1 MQNCISRRRFGPI
14 SKKRIYKKHL
24 WITLNEKEDLE
35 KRANNSHHKLYYSY
49 FLTGLFLLL
58 GYFNYAQNQ
67 GFAKGRTY
75 VVDSIKVTG
84 LKSFNAQTVISYSGL
99 RKGQKISVPGEQVSE
114 IINKLWGLE
123 LFSDINFY
131 VIKVD
136 GEKIDLE
143 IEIEELPTLTE
154 VKVNGLKKG
163 KIETI
168 IKDTELSAGK
178 KLSESFLTN
187 TKNYIENKYKKDGFL
202 NTKVNLNT
210 ILDTVGKNT
219 YKMVVNV
226 DRGPRVKIDKINF
239 EGNEIF
245 KSPKLRSKL
254 KKTKHKRSIRFWK
267 KSKYTEN
274 DFQEDLVGLVN
285 FYKEEGYRDA
295 RIISDSL
302 IRDENDSNS
311 ISLNLQIEE
320 GKKYYFGDINFI
332 GNTVYGDNT
341 IQQILGLDKGDTYN
355 GVLLKKRIAD
365 TSKPDGNDITNLY
378 QNSGYLFSNINAVE
392 VSAVNDTINFEIR
405 ITEGKQANFNKIYV
419 EGNTKT
425 NDHVIYRELRTKPGE
440 LYSKDRLVRTVREL
454 GQLGFFDAEQ
464 ISPELENVNPNDGT
478 IDVKF
483 DLVESG
489 ASQIELQGGYGQG
502 GFIGTLGL
510 SFNNFSM
517 RNIFDGK
524 SYKPLPMGDGQ
535 TLALRLQA
543 SQFYNTYSFNFSE
556 PWLGGEQPVQFSTSL
571 QHTIQYRYD
580 FFTGLADR
588 SQSFQISGLT
598 VGLAKRLQV
607 PDDFFQ
613 LSQALSYQYYN
624 LKNYYT
630 GLFTFGDGEAKNL
643 AYTISLLRNNT
654 RVNPIFP
661 TGGSTFTVSAKLTPP
676 YSLLSGR
683 DFSDLENQP
692 EFQDENGN
700 PLFDKIDQERFRWL
714 EFYKVKFNGTWYTRV
729 FDDLILKT
737 QADFGFIGAYN
748 KDRGNIPFE
757 RFFLGGDGMISY
769 ALDGRETIALRGY
782 PNQSLSGNDGS
793 VIYNKF
799 SLELR
804 YPITLKPSASI
815 YALTF
820 LEAGNGYNS
829 FREFDPFNSKRSAG
843 LGVRIFMPAF
853 GLLGI
858 DFAYGFDNTNP
869 NSTTPNGWET
879 HFIIGQRF

>member
-1 MQNCISRRRFGPI
+1 M
-14 SKKRIYKKHL
+14 

-35 KRANNSHHKLYYSY
+35 KRANNSRHKLYYSY

-202 NTKVNLNT
+202 NTKVSLNT

-692 EFQDENGN
+692 EFQDEDGN
-700 PLFDKIDQERFRWL
+700 PLVDKIDQERFRWL

>member
-1 MQNCISRRRFGPI
+1 M
-14 SKKRIYKKHL
+14 
-24 WITLNEKEDLE
+24 E
-35 KRANNSHHKLYYSY
+35 KRANNSHHKAYYSY
-49 FLTGLFLLL
+49 FLLGLFLLL
-58 GYFNYAQNQ
+58 GYSNYAQTE
-67 GFAKGRTY
+67 GFIKGRTY
-75 VVDSIKVTG
+75 VVDSIKVSG

-123 LFSDINFY
+123 LFSDVNFY
-131 VIKVD
+131 VTKVN

-143 IEIEELPTLTE
+143 IEIEELPTLTD

-168 IKDTELSAGK
+168 IKDTELTAGK

-202 NTKVNLNT
+202 NTKVTLNT

-226 DRGPRVKIDKINF
+226 DRGPRVKIDNINF

-245 KSPKLRSKL
+245 KSSKLRSKL
-254 KKTKHKRSIRFWK
+254 KNTKHKTSKRFWK
-267 KSKYTEN
+267 KSKFVEK

-295 RIISDSL
+295 RVISHTL
-302 IRDENDSNS
+302 IKDENDPNS
-311 ISLNLQIEE
+311 ITLNLEVEE
-320 GKKYYFGDINFI
+320 GKKYYFGDIDFI
-332 GNTVYGDNT
+332 GNTVYGDNI
-341 IQQILGLDKGDTYN
+341 IQQILGLKKGDTYN

-405 ITEGKQANFNKIYV
+405 ITEGKPANFNKIYV

-464 ISPELENVNPNDGT
+464 INPELENVNPNDGT

-661 TGGSTFTVSAKLTPP
+661 TGGSTFTISAKLTPP
-676 YSLLSGR
+676 YSLISGR

-700 PLFDKIDQERFRWL
+700 PLVDKIDQERFRWL

-757 RFFLGGDGMISY
+757 RFFLGGDGMVSY